1 MQSAR
6 VFLTSDLSV
15 LFRRLEQKTKMA
27 YNSTEDVFALSS
39 SYSSQNFVWVRVWF
53 VPILKGKTRYVP
65 QGLAVSAQCNRSMD
79 TNLATN
85 PSGAIVIVCF
95 PP

>member
-1 MQSAR
+1 
-6 VFLTSDLSV
+6 
-15 LFRRLEQKTKMA
+15 MA
-27 YNSTEDVFALSS
+27 YNSTEDVFALGP
-39 SYSSQNFVWVRVWF
+39 SYSSQNFVWVWF
-53 VPILKGKTRYVP
+53 VPIVKGKTRYVP

-85 PSGAIVIVCF
+85 PSGAIVIRCL